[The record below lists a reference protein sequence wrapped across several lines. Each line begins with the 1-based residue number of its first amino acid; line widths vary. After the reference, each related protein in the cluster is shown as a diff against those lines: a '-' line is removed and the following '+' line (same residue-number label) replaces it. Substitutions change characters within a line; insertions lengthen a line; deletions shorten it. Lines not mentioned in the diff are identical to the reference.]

1 MRERTGMH
9 VLITG
14 DEPLR
19 EGDEELVCGLSWRRL
34 AGFRL
39 LRRPSN
45 PVRRK
50 LTGWE
55 AVKYAL
61 KSEVLGND
69 REGRE
74 IVPWMWKCK
83 CDKDSLHVYSE
94 FPRCGKCGAKDRM
107 QPNARKAEVI
117 LSIIEE
123 K

>member
-1 MRERTGMH
+1 MREGTGMH
-9 VLITG
+9 ILIAG

-39 LRRPSN
+39 LRRPGN

-69 REGRE
+69 REGCE
-74 IVPWMWKCK
+74 TTSWAWS
-83 CDKDSLHVYSE
+83 CDKCGTGAVRADKDWACPGCGE
-94 FPRCGKCGAKDRM
+94 FVTEYIP
-107 QPNARKAEVI
+107 ARKAEVI